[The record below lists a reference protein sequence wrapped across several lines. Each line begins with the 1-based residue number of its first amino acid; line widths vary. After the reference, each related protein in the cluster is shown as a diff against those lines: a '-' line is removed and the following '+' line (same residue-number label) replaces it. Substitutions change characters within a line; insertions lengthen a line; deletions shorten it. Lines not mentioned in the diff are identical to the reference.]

1 MLLAM
6 TIVSFGKTV
15 VDEYGLIRLPD
26 PDYS

>member
-6 TIVSFGKTV
+6 TIAGFGKTL

>member
-1 MLLAM
+1 MLLEM
-6 TIVSFGKTV
+6 TIADFGKTE

>member
-1 MLLAM
+1 MLLAV
-6 TIVSFGKTV
+6 TIASFGKTM